1 MKAICKALMISA
13 MVTSSAA
20 YAADLKVDLT
30 DIASTE
36 GTLHIGVADSQAT
49 WEGKSDFVTA
59 AARKPSGSQE
69 TVTFTDLTPGTY
81 AIKVM
86 HDEND
91 NDELD
96 LGAYGIP
103 AEGYGFSNNPQVMR
117 EATFEEAA
125 FEVGED
131 GAEIT
136 IQMR

>member
-1 MKAICKALMISA
+1 MKVICKALMISA
-13 MVTSSAA
+13 MVTGSTA
-20 YAADLKVDLT
+20 YAADLTVDLSN
-30 DIASTE
+30 IASTR

-49 WEGKSDFVTA
+49 WDGKNNFVA
-59 AARKPSGSQE
+59 AASRKPSGNEE
-69 TVTFTDLTPGTY
+69 TVFFADLAPGTY
-81 AIKVM
+81 AVKVM

-91 NDELD
+91 NGKLD

-131 GAEIT
+131 GAEIST
-136 IQMR
+136 